1 MGDAG
6 VAGEAAPVSKKALKR
21 QARLQAAKEHRVQKK
36 KAKKEEARL
45 ARDDAP
51 PTERVRRTPLRHEP
65 AVLSYGDRKQRL
77 AESLARA
84 VSGTLIIDLDF
95 EGLMTEQ
102 ERKSM
107 SQQLSYCYS
116 ANRHAPRP
124 FNLELRGLRRP
135 SAMADA
141 LAKLHVDDW
150 RANFTQGFFDGQVLG
165 AHAKERVVYLSPE
178 ASDVLDVIDD
188 DAVYV
193 VGGFVD
199 RNRHKGASLQRAGDL
214 GVRAARLP
222 LDGLASLSKAGFSK
236 VLTTKH
242 VVDVMLEVKAGASWD
257 AGLARCLPKRKMAAA
272 ATLDC
277 AWERNAVVH
286 CLPGGWTGEFARALA
301 GKRWSVLAAGLCA
314 GVAAMA
320 VDAQHRG
327 DCTRLRECARH
338 RAPQGLD
345 LVVLACAPDAPPP
358 AGLLV
363 DLMPV
368 VTASTRIVIVP
379 SSAHPGDAE
388 REWTEDVVRAHNAET
403 GASLAELLSRF

>member
-1 MGDAG
+1 MHTSMEA
-6 VAGEAAPVSKKALKR
+6 AAPVSKKALKR
-21 QARLQAAKEHRVQKK
+21 QARMQAAKEHRVQKK

-45 ARDDAP
+45 ARDEAP
-51 PTERVRRTPLRHEP
+51 PAERVRRTPLRHEP
-65 AVLSYGDRKQRL
+65 AVLPYGDRKQLL

-107 SQQLSYCYS
+107 GQQLSYCYS

-124 FNLELRGLRRP
+124 FNLELRGLTRP

-141 LAKLHVDDW
+141 LAKLHVDEW
-150 RANFTQGFFDGQVLG
+150 RANFTEGYFDGQVLG

-178 ASDVLDVIDD
+178 APDELDGVDD

-199 RNRHKGASLQRAGDL
+199 RNRHKGASLQRASEL
-214 GVRAARLP
+214 GVRSARLP

-242 VVDVMLEVKAGASWD
+242 VVDLMLEVKAGASWD

-272 ATLDC
+272 AEAGD
-277 AWERNAVVH
+277 RNALVH
-286 CLPGGWTGEFARALA
+286 CLQGGWTGDFARALA

-320 VDAQHRG
+320 VDVRHRG
-327 DCTRLRECARH
+327 DCTRLRECVRH
-338 RAPQGLD
+338 RAPLGLE

-368 VTASTRIVIVP
+368 VTAATRIVIVP

-388 REWTEDVVRAHNAET
+388 REWTADVIRAHNAET
-403 GASLAELLSRF
+403 SASLAQLLSTV